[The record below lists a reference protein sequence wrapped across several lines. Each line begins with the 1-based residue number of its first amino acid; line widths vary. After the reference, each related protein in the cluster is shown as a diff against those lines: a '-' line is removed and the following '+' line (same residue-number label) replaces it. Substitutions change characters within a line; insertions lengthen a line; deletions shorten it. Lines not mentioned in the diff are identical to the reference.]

1 MNTTQ
6 QHPRPLP
13 EAITG
18 TPWTVVFTAPSM
30 SDSGHVAI
38 GSTTPAEHRMA
49 LPLDAAPDDGGRYT
63 TLHELAHAKWTPSGA
78 SPHKLA
84 KKHKCTVAD
93 LQFAE
98 DFRITTLLHRARLI
112 PPNMRTR
119 SDETT
124 KQAAAA
130 LAELAKRG
138 QLYPIIESLTFSRLQ
153 RLAASLDRTEHP
165 MTATPLTNEHRQM
178 LAIARATVDENME
191 AARTLETAVSAAQ
204 NITREAAKKVYRR
217 KTKRSPLPFAL
228 TPKLA
233 AEIRRLLDQYRELNE
248 APIDNKPPQQ
258 NGEGKFGTLR
268 KLPPLPLTIAHRPD
282 ATKTP
287 TRKAALAGTRIG
299 SLRRLLTD
307 GRAFRRT
314 IKPKI
319 RGGTV
324 LIDASG
330 SMHLEQAHLRE
341 ILAAAPAATVAMY
354 SGDDTQGAVTIIA
367 QRGRMA
373 SDAEIAK
380 RREAVGRGNIV
391 DGPAL
396 AWLAEQQEPRIWI
409 CDGIVTGEYDK
420 NTHNLKLEAALL
432 AKRGRITRHAS
443 PAHYFETIQQEGNT

>member
-1 MNTTQ
+1 MTTQ

-18 TPWTVVFTAPSM
+18 TPWIVTFTPPSM
-30 SDSGHVAI
+30 SESGHVAI
-38 GSTTPAEHRMA
+38 GSTTPAEHRMQ
-49 LPLDAAPDDGGRYT
+49 LPLDATPDDGGRYT

-84 KKHKCTVAD
+84 KRYKCTVAD

-138 QLYPIIESLTFSRLQ
+138 QLYPIIESLTYSRLQ

-191 AARTLETAVSAAQ
+191 AARTLETAVNAAQ
-204 NITREAAKKVYRR
+204 NITREAVKKVYRR

-233 AEIRRLLDQYRELNE
+233 AEIRSMLDQYRELDA
-248 APIDNKPPQQ
+248 APIDNKPPVHT
-258 NGEGKFGTLR
+258 GSAKYGTLL
-268 KLPPLPLTIAHRPD
+268 KLAPLPLTIAHRPD
-282 ATKTP
+282 TTKTP

-299 SLRRLLTD
+299 SIRRLLTD
-307 GRAFRRT
+307 GRAFKRT
-314 IKPKI
+314 TRPKI
-319 RGGTV
+319 KGGTV

-341 ILAAAPAATVAMY
+341 ILAAAPAATIAMY
-354 SGDDTQGAVTIIA
+354 SGDDTTGAVTIIA
-367 QRGRMA
+367 RNGRMA
-373 SDAEIAK
+373 TDAAIAE
-380 RREAVGRGNIV
+380 RRSEVGRGNIV

-396 AWLAEQQEPRIWI
+396 AWLAEQQEPRVWI
-409 CDGIVTGEYDK
+409 CDGIVTGEYDR
-420 NTHNLKLEAALL
+420 NTLNLKLEAAIIQR
-432 AKRGRITRHAS
+432 RGRITRYHT
-443 PAHYFETIQQEGNT
+443 PAHYLETIQQEGNT

>member
-1 MNTTQ
+1 MSTHA
-6 QHPRPLP
+6 HPRPLP

-18 TPWTVVFTAPSM
+18 TPWTVVFAAPSM
-30 SDSGHVAI
+30 ADSGHVAI
-38 GSTTPAEHRMA
+38 GATNPAQHHMA
-49 LPLDAAPDDGGRYT
+49 LPLDASPDDGGRFT
-63 TLHELAHAKWTPSGA
+63 TLHELAHAKWTPAGA

-84 KKHKCTVAD
+84 AKHKCSTAD

-98 DFRITTLLHRARLI
+98 DFRITTLLNRARLI
-112 PPNMRTR
+112 PAGMRTR
-119 SDETT
+119 SAEDT
-124 KQAAAA
+124 KQSAAK
-130 LAELAKRG
+130 LAELATRG
-138 QLYPIIESLTFSRLQ
+138 QLYPIIESLTYSRLQ

-165 MTATPLTNEHRQM
+165 MAATPLTNEHRQM
-178 LAIARATVDENME
+178 LAIARAIVDENIE
-191 AARTLETAVSAAQ
+191 AAQTLETAVSAAQ
-204 NITREAAKKVYRR
+204 NITREAVKKVYRR

-228 TPKLA
+228 TPKLG

-248 APIDNKPPQQ
+248 APIDNKPAHK
-258 NGEGKFGTLR
+258 NGEGKYGTLR
-268 KLPPLPLTIAHRPD
+268 KLAPLPLTIAHRPD
-282 ATKTP
+282 ATQTP
-287 TRKAALAGTRIG
+287 QRRAAITGTRIG
-299 SLRRLLTD
+299 SVRRLLTD
-307 GRAFRRT
+307 GRAFKRT
-314 IKPKI
+314 TRPKI

-330 SMHLEQAHLRE
+330 SMHLETAHLRE

-354 SGDDTQGAVTIIA
+354 SGEDTQGAVTIIA

-396 AWLAEQQEPRIWI
+396 AWLAEQQEPRVWI
-409 CDGIVTGEYDK
+409 CDGIVTGEYDR